1 MKTYC
6 VYILK
11 CANQSYYTG
20 ITSRLDEKIFE
31 HQSGQ
36 DPKSYTFNKR
46 PVELVFSADFSE
58 VNDAIAFEKQ
68 IKAWRRDKKTALIEG
83 RIDALPEVSKNY
95 STKTDSSGV
104 STSTGSARH

>member
-1 MKTYC
+1 M
-6 VYILK
+6 
-11 CANQSYYTG
+11 
-20 ITSRLDEKIFE
+20 DEKIFE

-83 RIDALPEVSKNY
+83 RIDALPELSKNY